1 MILLRTHG
9 FDRRVSA
16 VDHRHTLLD
25 ARVIFVL
32 RLLRDPLFG
41 CAFTALLR
49 LVVCRAAV
57 FDAFQEFSLLS
68 YNPNPQELM
77 VTSVG
82 NRATTQSVHYL
93 ELMLTLDGEPARKP
107 GLELGLH
114 SDSHELRQQLLAQSL
129 DAVAK
134 QGREQIARI
143 DVDRSAPLKRGSR

>member
-1 MILLRTHG
+1 M
-9 FDRRVSA
+9 
-16 VDHRHTLLD
+16 
-25 ARVIFVL
+25 
-32 RLLRDPLFG
+32 
-41 CAFTALLR
+41 LR